1 MVEKFFNQ
9 HSFPSREIERFASRF
24 KGGGG
29 GGGESF
35 IQQNMEH
42 FTGLKFKP
50 IISFIHRSRNIETK
64 LK

>member
-29 GGGESF
+29 GGRG
-35 IQQNMEH
+35 IVHTAEH
-42 FTGLKFKP
+42 GTFHWFK
-50 IISFIHRSRNIETK
+50 I
-64 LK
+64 